1 MTKADIV
8 ESIQTSTGNTQK
20 ASYDLLEAALEIIKE
35 TLVSGEEVK
44 IAGFGKFE
52 LQDKKDRNGR
62 NPHTGEAV
70 IVKARRVTTFKV
82 SPILKA
88 DMNR

>member
-1 MTKADIV
+1 
-8 ESIQTSTGNTQK
+8 
-20 ASYDLLEAALEIIKE
+20 LLEAALEIIKE
-35 TLVSGEEVK
+35 TLASGEEVK
-44 IAGFGKFE
+44 IPGFGKFE

-70 IVKARRVTTFKV
+70 TIKARRVTTFKA
-82 SPILKA
+82 SPILKD